1 MGNDGGSIPDRRDL
15 VRTKAKAEQADKNN
29 LILAAWFFC
38 ALSKRPLQ
46 EPIVSCV
53 LGKLYNKDAMIEFLL
68 DRSAY
73 GDGEEICGHVK
84 SLKDVKQLKLT
95 PNPAMSTSQ
104 QSDKPRSAF
113 VCPLT
118 LKEMTGS
125 LPFSYLAPCGCV
137 FSTAGL
143 KAVAKPTEE
152 KDKAE
157 TATATE
163 KEPCPQCGK
172 KFTNKSAAVGG
183 DIRTINPEPEEAQK
197 MLEFAPTKAT
207 KKRKVAPVADAEADE
222 SKEKP
227 KKAKTE
233 AASIN
238 ASMGITRAVANE
250 LAAAEKA
257 RKATMSSA
265 VQSLY
270 QGKDGVNGRGSKDTF
285 LTRGTF
291 TRVSLALLA
300 LFSPCTNHTHS
311 TPRLSCSL

>member
-53 LGKLYNKDAMIEFLL
+53 LGKLYNKDAIIEFLL

-84 SLKDVKQLKLT
+84 SLKDLKQLKLT
-95 PNPAMSTSQ
+95 PNPAASTSE
-104 QSDKPRSAF
+104 QSDKPKSKF

-125 LPFSYLAPCGCV
+125 LPFSYLVPCGCV

-143 KAVAKPTEE
+143 KAVAKPAED
-152 KDKAE
+152 KDKTEA
-157 TATATE
+157 ATE

-197 MLEFAPTKAT
+197 MLESAPTKAT
-207 KKRKVAPVADAEADE
+207 KKRKAAPVADAEADE
-222 SKEKP
+222 TKEKP
-227 KKAKTE
+227 KKTKTE

-257 RKATMSSA
+257 RKANMSNA

-270 QGKDGVNGRGSKDTF
+270 HGKNGADGKGSKETF

-291 TRVSLALLA
+291 TRYA
-300 LFSPCTNHTHS
+300 
-311 TPRLSCSL
+311 

>member
-15 VRTKAKAEQADKNN
+15 VRTKGKAEQADKNN

-38 ALSKRPLQ
+38 ALSKRALQ
-46 EPIVSCV
+46 EPIVSCA
-53 LGKLYNKDAMIEFLL
+53 LGKLYNKDALIEFLL
-68 DRSAY
+68 DRTAY
-73 GDGEEICGHVK
+73 GDGDEICGHIK

-95 PNPAMSTSQ
+95 PNPASATSQ
-104 QSDKPRSAF
+104 SDTDKQKSAF
-113 VCPLT
+113 ICPLT

-125 LPFSYLAPCGCV
+125 IPFSYLVPCGCV

-143 KAVAKPTEE
+143 KAVAKPSDE

-157 TATATE
+157 TATE

-172 KFTNKSAAVGG
+172 KFVNKSAAVGG

-197 MLEFAPTKAT
+197 MLEFAPTKSG
-207 KKRKVAPVADAEADE
+207 KKRKAADGETDQA
-222 SKEKP
+222 KEKP
-227 KKAKTE
+227 KKSKTE

-257 RKATMSSA
+257 RKAAMSAA

-270 QGKDGVNGRGSKDTF
+270 QGKDGVDGKGTKETF

-291 TRVSLALLA
+291 TRYA
-300 LFSPCTNHTHS
+300 
-311 TPRLSCSL
+311 